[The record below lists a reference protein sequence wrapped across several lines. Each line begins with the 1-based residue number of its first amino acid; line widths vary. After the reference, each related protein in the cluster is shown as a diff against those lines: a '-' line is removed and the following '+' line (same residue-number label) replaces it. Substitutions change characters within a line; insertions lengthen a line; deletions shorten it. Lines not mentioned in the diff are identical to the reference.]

1 MGEILDIGECDARLQ
16 RHMNKTSIIFG
27 IGGLLVGS
35 LGTSLYYRSNAPVP
49 TPVVAVPVAPKAE
62 KKVVANE
69 STPKVEVVEKTTS
82 KPTSESKQSAIATT
96 LDSAKMADV
105 KKLMSDQANQ
115 RKTLKVNE
123 QLAGL
128 KKQLGLTDEQAEEL
142 RPLISRM
149 LPTGRGLEISE
160 LMSGDGKMGF
170 SAEKM
175 KERSAKIAEDK
186 KAAENELIA
195 KLSPEQKL
203 AYDQWKLAEK
213 ANKVEL
219 ATNRELS
226 SLQSQMSLTPEQKDR
241 AFAALSTLA
250 QNEIEV
256 DPLTEP
262 VKFMDRRKGRIEA
275 LKPILTPEQ
284 MALYERNAGSMVT
297 IESDGMVI
305 DGGSIDLGG
314 AVNAQVITAP
324 SISITTTTEEA
335 AGK

>member
-1 MGEILDIGECDARLQ
+1 
-16 RHMNKTSIIFG
+16 MNKSSIIFG

-49 TPVVAVPVAPKAE
+49 TPVAAVPGSPKAE
-62 KKVVANE
+62 KKIVATE
-69 STPKVEVVEKTTS
+69 TTPKVEVVENVAS
-82 KPTSESKQSAIATT
+82 KPTAETKQASIATT
-96 LDSAKMADV
+96 LDSAKMAEV
-105 KKLMSDQANQ
+105 KKMMSDQANQ

-149 LPTGRGLEISE
+149 MASGRGLDISE
-160 LMSGDGKMGF
+160 LMSGDGKMEF
-170 SAEKM
+170 SADKM

-226 SLQSQMSLTPEQKDR
+226 SLQSQMSLTAEQKDR

-250 QNEIEV
+250 QNEMDV
-256 DPLTEP
+256 DPLAEP
-262 VKFMDRRKGRIEA
+262 VKFMERRKGRIEA

-297 IESDGMVI
+297 IESDGVML

-314 AVNAQVITAP
+314 AINAQVISAP
-324 SISITTTTEEA
+324 SISITTTAEDVS
-335 AGK
+335 GK